1 MSQAR
6 IQKRS
11 PAYQDLHRRAL
22 YLAAEAGAPVATRFL
37 ESAEKAFATLAKM
50 PGMGRVRRFPHAEVG
65 ELRSWAIPCFERYL
79 IFYRALPNGIEVI
92 RVIHG
97 MRDLDR
103 IFGERLPDED
113 AET

>member
-6 IQKRS
+6 IETRT
-11 PAYQDLHRRAL
+11 PAYQDLRRHAL
-22 YLAAEAGAPVATRFL
+22 FLAAAAGAPVATWFL
-37 ESAEKAFATLAKM
+37 ESAEKAFAALAKM
-50 PGMGRVRRFPHAEVG
+50 PGMGRVRRFAHAEVG
-65 ELRSWAIPCFERYL
+65 ELRSWAIPGFERYL
-79 IFYRALPNGIEVI
+79 IFYRALPDGIEVI

-103 IFGERLPDED
+103 MFGGKTNED

>member
-6 IQKRS
+6 IEKRM
-11 PAYQDLHRRAL
+11 PACQDLRRHAL
-22 YLAAEAGAPVATRFL
+22 YLAAEAGAPVAIRFL
-37 ESAEKAFATLAKM
+37 DSAEKAFTTLAKM

-79 IFYRALPNGIEVI
+79 IFYRALPDGIEVI

-97 MRDLDR
+97 MRDLGG
-103 IFGERLPDED
+103 IFGDQSNKEE
-113 AET
+113 ET